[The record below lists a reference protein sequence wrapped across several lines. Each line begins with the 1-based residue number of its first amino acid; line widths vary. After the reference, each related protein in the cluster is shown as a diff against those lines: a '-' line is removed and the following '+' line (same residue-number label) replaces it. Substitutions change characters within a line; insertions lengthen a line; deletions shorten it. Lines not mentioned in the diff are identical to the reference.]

1 MYLVVS
7 ISNERDN
14 TDEITFKSNISMFA
28 TNLGYD
34 NSNEA
39 SCILESQSID
49 KCSS

>member
-7 ISNERDN
+7 IFNGRDN
-14 TDEITFKSNISMFA
+14 TDEIIFKSNILMFA
-28 TNLGYD
+28 TNLVYD

-49 KCSS
+49 KGAS